1 MLPDNFYKYVDGGA
15 IGNPRITPSFSAL
28 KPNQILSIKDDH
40 LHVVCDHLPF
50 PDKGLIDRFAH
61 QASDIVLVPRSK
73 AFFQLQTKCDDS
85 VTLCHAFDKV
95 EKRVKLSQSRGTLS
109 KSVIHE
115 CDHKYICVG
124 NQTNRGGIGIRKFH
138 KALFGCPQHISS
150 RIMRYFKGVEHLFTM
165 FMDTEEI
172 CFIDDAIEEMQPE
185 TLSMSNLSKKASI
198 YGAIACGVNVYL
210 ASHVD
215 ADYTYSATSVHCRCE
230 YHLKDLIL
238 CYFAFPR
245 LGIAIP
251 LRPGDVLFFNPNE
264 PY

>member
-1 MLPDNFYKYVDGGA
+1 ML
-15 IGNPRITPSFSAL
+15 L
-28 KPNQILSIKDDH
+28 
-40 LHVVCDHLPF
+40 
-50 PDKGLIDRFAH
+50 
-61 QASDIVLVPRSK
+61 PRST
-73 AFFQLQTKCDDS
+73 ALLQLQTKTDDS

-95 EKRVKLSQSRGTLS
+95 EKRVKLSQPHSTLS

-115 CDHKYICVG
+115 PDHKYICVG
-124 NQTNRGGIGIRKFH
+124 NQTNRGAVGIRRLH
-138 KALFGCPQHISS
+138 KALLGCLQHISS

-172 CFIDDAIEEMQPE
+172 RIIHDAIEVMQLE
-185 TLSMSNLSKKASI
+185 TFSMPNLSKKASI
-198 YGAIACGVNVYL
+198 YGAIACGINVYL

-230 YHLKDLIL
+230 YHLEDSIL

-251 LRPGDVLFFNPNE
+251 LRPGDVLFFNPNQPHCVNSCVDDANE
-264 PY
+264 ICVSLYLKSDNIGKNDNSIEITTDEGKLLVYYCCSNC